1 MGVRRFEDLIAWQLA
16 FQLQEEVFAFTTR
29 EPATRDPKYCSQI
42 QESSRSAARNTAEG
56 FGRYRPKEFQ
66 YFLRI
71 AAASLHETKN
81 HLLDGLKRGYHSE
94 RDHERRRRLC
104 LRGIKANSHLQ
115 RYLETAVAPGWDSK
129 EPKNLEN
136 PENPE
141 NLENLENPE
150 NH

>member
-1 MGVRRFEDLIAWQLA
+1 MGLRRFEDLIGWQLA
-16 FQLQEEVFAFTTR
+16 FQLQEEVFTLTTKG
-29 EPATRDPKYCSQI
+29 PATRDPKYCGQI

-66 YFLRI
+66 FFLRI

-81 HLLDGLKRGYHSE
+81 HLFDGLRRGYHSQS
-94 RDHERRRRLC
+94 DHERRRRLC

-115 RYLETAVAPGWDSK
+115 RYLETAVAPSWDSK
-129 EPKNLEN
+129 EPSEPAILEN
-136 PENPE
+136 PR